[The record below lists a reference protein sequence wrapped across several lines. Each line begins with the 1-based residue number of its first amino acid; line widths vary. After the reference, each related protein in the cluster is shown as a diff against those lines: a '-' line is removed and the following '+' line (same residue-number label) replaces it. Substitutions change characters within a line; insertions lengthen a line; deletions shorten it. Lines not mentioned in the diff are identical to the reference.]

1 MLKFVLGTAGS
12 GKTYNLISQMDKIVE
27 SGNKDILFLVPEQAS
42 FECEKELLKTLGTKK
57 ANRVSVLSFTR
68 LCSTILSDLG
78 GLGAK
83 IADDGTRL
91 IILSQAIESLKDELK
106 VYTKFSGIGFA
117 KKLIKDISEL
127 KQAALTP
134 ERLNECA
141 TMVQNK
147 TLALK
152 LADISKIMSAYDS
165 MLGKKFVDP
174 EDIAAITA
182 NKASESNWFK
192 DKYLFV
198 DGFTGFTRAQYLL
211 LQTAIRHSAKVVFS
225 FTTDG
230 EKKSSDTEL
239 FANIK
244 KEIDYIKSISKG
256 YVELDKPEVL
266 IGSRA
271 TSTELVDLEAFL
283 RGNEVKYE
291 NAPENI
297 KLCPCM
303 TPRDEAE
310 FVANEICRQVRQEG
324 RRWRDFVIITGGAA
338 TLEKTVASV
347 MKKYNIPCFVS
358 CNKMLCDLPVARFV
372 SSSLLAINSSYET
385 EAILSYLK
393 SGLTDISDDEIN
405 ILENYVY
412 LWNIKGKKWLTEW
425 DMSPFGI
432 EENYASEQEIKEV
445 LTCINNIRIRAISP
459 LTELEKVING
469 TATDKVRG
477 VYKFLVRCKTAD
489 KLKEY
494 AKVLEE
500 QGEYAAASL
509 QSISW
514 DKLILVLDRITN
526 SLGES
531 YLTTSRFADVLS
543 VAFAAETV
551 GEIPQ
556 RTDEVVFG
564 TAERLRPL
572 HPAIVFVMAANIG
585 VFPAGISN
593 SGIFTLSE
601 RNELENVNA
610 PLPDRY
616 LASVVEQNYLFYTSL
631 CSASQKVY
639 ITYSKMNQS
648 AEIKPSTEVTKIREA
663 FGFEKEK
670 DAKVF
675 DLNKVSCVD
684 LERPAPAFSHLAM
697 HMDSTD
703 ELLVSLRESLND
715 MTDYAQKLSLIDSSR
730 VGKDSVPPQIA
741 QKLYGN
747 NIYLSASKLENYYS
761 CPFSYFCRYGL
772 KATPKRKARLDSM
785 IRGTIAHYV
794 FERVLAKY
802 KDNYSALDSET
813 ALIEANAAID
823 EYFAKIGADKQN
835 LDAASRYAISCIS
848 EIICE
853 VLTFIARDF
862 TQNEFTPA
870 AFEMSIGNKCD
881 VSPLRVNAD
890 GCTVNITGKIDRV
903 DVSQNSCG
911 TAVRIV
917 DYKSSAKAFNLAH
930 VLEGRNMQMLIY
942 LCAIMESNIN
952 LFDSPI
958 PAGIL
963 YLQALPGAKQEE
975 FNLKPSAFLTND
987 KEILEKMDKELKGE
1001 FIPVK
1006 ATKTGGID
1014 KRSPVVSHEDFDVI
1028 FKFVKHKIAQM
1039 ANGIIGGNIS
1049 VDPIEVGGKSGC
1061 EYCEFRSVCGREKQE
1076 QIRESELEKLSR
1088 EEALEMMKSEVN
1100 N

>member
-12 GKTYNLISQMDKIVE
+12 GKTYNLISQMDKLAE
-27 SGNKDILFLVPEQAS
+27 SGDKDILFIVPEQAS
-42 FECEKELLKTLGTKK
+42 FECEKELLRILGTKK

-91 IILSQAIESLKDELK
+91 IILSQAIESLKDELE
-106 VYTKFSGIGFA
+106 VYSNFGGIGFA
-117 KKLIKDISEL
+117 QKLIKDISEL

-134 ERLNECA
+134 ERLKECA
-141 TMVQNK
+141 AKVK
-147 TLALK
+147 SKSLALK

-165 MLGKKFVDP
+165 MLGNKFVDP
-174 EDIAAITA
+174 DDVAVITA
-182 NKASESNWFK
+182 NKASDFAWFK
-192 DKYLFV
+192 DKYLFI

-211 LQTAIRHSAKVVFS
+211 LQTAIRHSAEMVFS

-230 EKKSSDTEL
+230 DKKTNDTEI

-244 KEIDYIKSISKG
+244 KEIEYIKSISKG
-256 YVELDKPEVL
+256 YTEIDKPEIL
-266 IGSRA
+266 INSRA
-271 TSTELVDLEAFL
+271 TSTELRDLEAFL
-283 RGNEVKYE
+283 RGKEIKYQ
-291 NAPENI
+291 NAPQNI

-303 TPRDEAE
+303 TPRDEVE

-338 TLEKTVASV
+338 ALEKTVASV
-347 MKKYNIPCFVS
+347 MKKYDVPCFVS
-358 CNKMLCDLPVARFV
+358 SNKMLCDLPVARFV
-372 SSSLLAINSSYET
+372 SSSLLAINSSYDT
-385 EAILSYLK
+385 EVVLAYLK
-393 SGLTDISDDEIN
+393 SGLTDITDDEIN
-405 ILENYVY
+405 KLENYVY

-432 EENYASEQEIKEV
+432 SDTYASDDEINEI
-445 LTCINNIRIRAISP
+445 LRCINDIRVRAIKP
-459 LTELEKVING
+459 LAELEKAVRG
-469 TATDKVRG
+469 TAVDMVRG
-477 VYKFLVRCKTAD
+477 VYEFLVNCKTAD

-494 AKVLEE
+494 AKTLEDE
-500 QGEYAAASL
+500 GEYAAASL

-514 DKLILVLDRITN
+514 DKLISVLDRITN
-526 SLGES
+526 SINNS
-531 YLTTSRFADVLS
+531 ILTPSRFADILS

-551 GEIPQ
+551 GDIPQ
-556 RTDEVVFG
+556 RTDEVIFG

-572 HPAIVFVMAANIG
+572 HPAIVFVMSANIG
-585 VFPAGISN
+585 VFPAGITN
-593 SGIFTLSE
+593 SGIFTLAE
-601 RNELENVNA
+601 RNELEKVNA

-616 LASVVEQNYLFYTSL
+616 LAAAVEQNYLFYTSL
-631 CSASQKVY
+631 CSASQRVY
-639 ITYSKMNQS
+639 ITYSRMSQS
-648 AEIKPSTEVTKIREA
+648 AEMKPSTEVTKIREA

-675 DLNKVSCVD
+675 DLNKISCDD
-684 LERPAPAFSHLAM
+684 LERPSPAFSHLAM
-697 HMDSTD
+697 HNDLTD
-703 ELLVSLRESLND
+703 ETLVSLREVLNN
-715 MTDYAQKLSLIDSSR
+715 TTGFAEKLSLIDR
-730 VGKDSVPPQIA
+730 KTQGIDSISPEVA
-741 QKLYGN
+741 KKLYGD

-761 CPFSYFCRYGL
+761 CPFSYFCKYGL
-772 KATPKRKARLDSM
+772 KATPKRKAHLDSM
-785 IRGTIAHYV
+785 TRGTIAHYV
-794 FERVLAKY
+794 FEKVLAKY
-802 KDNYSALDSET
+802 KDNYSALDSAT
-813 ALIEANAAID
+813 ALKEANETID
-823 EYFAKIGADKQN
+823 EYFAKNGADKQN

-862 TQNEFTPA
+862 TVNQFAPA

-903 DVSQNSCG
+903 DVSKNSCG

-917 DYKSSAKAFNLAH
+917 DYKSSNKAFKLAH
-930 VLEGRNMQMLIY
+930 VLEGKNMQMLIY

-958 PAGIL
+958 PAGVL
-963 YLQALPGAKQEE
+963 YLQALPSAKLDD
-975 FNLKPSAFLTND
+975 FNLKPNAFLTND
-987 KEILEKMDKELKGE
+987 KDILEKMDKELKGE

-1006 ATKTGGID
+1006 ITKSGID
-1014 KRSPVVSHEDFDVI
+1014 KRSPVVSPEDFDVI

-1039 ANGIIGGNIS
+1039 ANGIIGGDIS
-1049 VDPIEVGGKSGC
+1049 IDPIEVGEKNSC
-1061 EYCEFRSVCGREKQE
+1061 EYCEFRSVCGRENQE
-1076 QIRESELEKLSR
+1076 QIRESEFEKLSR
-1088 EEALEMMKSEVN
+1088 EEVLEIMKSEVN